1 MIKICPAILT
11 DKIDEFEKELKEYS
25 PLFEVI
31 DIDVN
36 VKVDNF
42 KGKVTVPVENFISL
56 LEKYPKN
63 FFNIHLMTEFPLEEI
78 KKTVSSPVFKNLR
91 FIIHQESRIDNQIF
105 TLLGRNRIAATLE
118 VESELET
125 IEFYKKYSEVQ
136 FMTVEVGY
144 QGATFQTKVL
154 EKAKKLKSLGFE
166 GIISI
171 DGGVNLETAEIIR
184 EYPIDRV
191 SVGSYFSKSSHIEND
206 LKQLNDA
213 LGNKITLKFSL

>member
-11 DKIDEFEKELKEYS
+11 DKIEEFEKELKEYS

-42 KGKVTVPVENFISL
+42 KGKVTVPVEDFMHF
-56 LEKYPKN
+56 LEMYPKN
-63 FFNIHLMTEFPLEEI
+63 FFNIHLMTEFPLEEV
-78 KKTVSSPVFKNLR
+78 KKTVSSPIFNNLR
-91 FIIHQESRIDNQIF
+91 FIIHQESRIDHQIF

-125 IEFYKKYSEVQ
+125 LQFYKKFSEVQ
-136 FMTVEVGY
+136 LMTVEVGY
-144 QGATFQTKVL
+144 QGSTFEIKAL
-154 EKAKKLKSLGFE
+154 EKSVKLRDLGFE
-166 GIISI
+166 GLISI
-171 DGGVNLETAEIIR
+171 DGGVNSETADIIK

-213 LGNKITLKFSL
+213 LGNKIKLKFSL